1 MKKNRPKT
9 RLVSDPGEGTMRTLV
24 LLTATAALAL
34 TLGAGNAFA
43 YDEEV
48 VIVKCQEKVSLGEGE
63 GPRGG
68 QGQKDVPPQV
78 YQFQASDGVMQ
89 PVSCVPLPN
98 ASPFV
103 DGGRSCA
110 QCLSDLISDEGCGLQ
125 GSPVVVLAA
134 DPDRVD
140 FKSRSVEKYTL
151 VCDLDDDDDSDDSD
165 DD

>member
-1 MKKNRPKT
+1 
-9 RLVSDPGEGTMRTLV
+9 
-24 LLTATAALAL
+24 
-34 TLGAGNAFA
+34 
-43 YDEEV
+43 
-48 VIVKCQEKVSLGEGE
+48 
-63 GPRGG
+63 
-68 QGQKDVPPQV
+68 
-78 YQFQASDGVMQ
+78 MQ

-151 VCDLDDDDDSDDSD
+151 VCDPDDDDDDSDHD